1 MTLKARKK
9 AGEDLIA
16 KYQTRDR
23 NDRYT
28 AAVDIITDVLLA
40 ISQSDADTTKILHA
54 AEAEFQNAAEL
65 EAFVSEG

>member
-9 AGEDLIA
+9 VGEEIIA
-16 KYQTRDR
+16 KYQSRDR
-23 NDRYT
+23 NDKYT
-28 AAVDIITDVLLA
+28 AAVDAIADILLA
-40 ISQSDADTTKILHA
+40 ISQTDADAIKILHA